1 MARGKT
7 PRNLPAVMA
16 EMYRSIGMT
25 EAYDQY
31 RTLQIWNTVVGE
43 TIARMTSVEQLKDGD
58 LYVRVKN
65 PSWRMELNFRKK
77 EISERLNKA
86 IGHDMIRTII
96 FR

>member
-1 MARGKT
+1 MTRRKI
-7 PRNLPAVMA
+7 PRELTSVMG
-16 EMYRSIGMT
+16 EMYRTIGMT

-31 RTLQIWNTVVGE
+31 RTLQVWNTVVGE
-43 TIARMTSVEQLKDGD
+43 TIARITSVEQLKEGD

-77 EISERLNKA
+77 DIADRLNKA
-86 IGHDMIRTII
+86 IGHEMVKTII

>member
-1 MARGKT
+1 MARGKK
-7 PRNLPAVMA
+7 PRELTSVIG

-31 RTLQIWNTVVGE
+31 RTLQVWSSVVGE
-43 TIARMTSVEQLKDGD
+43 TISRVTSVEKLKDGD

-77 EISERLNKA
+77 EIAERLNKA
-86 IGHDMIRTII
+86 IGHDMVRMVI

>member
-1 MARGKT
+1 MARGKK
-7 PRNLPAVMA
+7 PRELTSLIG

-31 RTLQIWNTVVGE
+31 RTLQVWNTVVGE
-43 TIARMTSVEQLKDGD
+43 TIARVTSVEQLKDGD

-77 EISERLNKA
+77 EIAERLNKA
-86 IGHDMIRTII
+86 IGHDMVKMVI